1 MLVPSNSFMQGVTAL
16 LTDTNGYPL
25 SGIAVDPVNDKG
37 TVVYNAVT
45 SKSGQALLWLMP
57 NVGDTYS
64 VNCVVNGERVTSPL
78 ADVSKSAIKLTAMM
92 VKNTVKYDILNVS
105 CLDGLS
111 LYTYDR
117 FNGLCKAGVVN
128 AQGS

>member
-1 MLVPSNSFMQGVTAL
+1 MQGVTAL

-105 CLDGLS
+105 CLDGLR